1 MFVGHYGVAFIAKA
15 KAKELPLWQLFIAV
29 QLVDVVWGVL
39 VLLGIERARIVPGI
53 TKSMPLDLYYMPYTH
68 SLIAAFLWSALAFVA
83 YRLFRPSGT
92 RAAALV
98 LGIAVLSHWVLD
110 LLVHRPDLPLWDDM
124 DKVGLG
130 LWNYPL
136 AAFLVEGSLL
146 VAGLLLYLRSSLAAS
161 PAGRY
166 SGSLFVLVLLIT
178 QAFVVTVQ
186 PLPSITFAALLFLV
200 SYVGLAATAYRV
212 ELTRRLK
219 SPPPLTH

>member
-1 MFVGHYGVAFIAKA
+1 
-15 KAKELPLWQLFIAV
+15 
-29 QLVDVVWGVL
+29 
-39 VLLGIERARIVPGI
+39 
-53 TKSMPLDLYYMPYTH
+53 
-68 SLIAAFLWSALAFVA
+68 
-83 YRLFRPSGT
+83 
-92 RAAALV
+92 
-98 LGIAVLSHWVLD
+98 
-110 LLVHRPDLPLWDDM
+110 M

>member
-1 MFVGHYGVAFIAKA
+1 VFVGHYGVAFIAKA
-15 KAKELPLWQLFIAV
+15 KAKEIPLWQLFIAV
-29 QLVDVVWGVL
+29 QLVDVIWAPL
-39 VLLGIERARIVPGI
+39 VLFGIERARIVPGI

-68 SLIAAFLWSALAFVA
+68 SLIAAFLWSALTFVA
-83 YRLFRPSGT
+83 YRVVRPSG
-92 RAAALV
+92 RHAAALV
-98 LGIAVLSHWVLD
+98 LGLAVLSHWVLD
-110 LLVHRPDLPLWDDM
+110 LVVHRPDLPLWDDM

-146 VAGLLLYLRSSLAAS
+146 VAGLLLYLRSSVALS

-166 SGSLFVLVLLIT
+166 SAPLFGLVLLIT

-200 SYVGLAATAYRV
+200 SYAGLAATAYRV
-212 ELTRRLK
+212 ELTRQLA
-219 SPPPLTH
+219 SPPPLR